1 MVLSSSPIPAPKMK
15 LSSAIFAIASL
26 VACSAAPVEHSYAK
40 RADNSTG
47 PTDVEVLQYALTLE
61 NLEAAF

>member
-1 MVLSSSPIPAPKMK
+1 MK
-15 LSSAIFAIASL
+15 LSIIAYTIASL
-26 VACSAAPVEHSYAK
+26 VACSAAPVAMNPWK
-40 RADNSTG
+40 RADNSSA